1 MTAHRWSAVA
11 VAAASF
17 VACSAAR
24 GGGPPVVDGPF
35 VSGNLAVYVIHG
47 PARPAPHG
55 YLTLKEGLAAGTV
68 RVHEVQQVNQLEVE
82 NSSDQDLF
90 LQAGE
95 IVKGG
100 QQDRTL
106 ARDLIVSAH
115 SGRVP
120 IDAHCVEHGRWTQR
134 GGESVALFQSSENS
148 LATKELRRANLAGDQ
163 EGVWADV
170 ARTQQKLATTE
181 PAVAMAAGTQ
191 HDNIATGRQASAGGR
206 GGGGG
211 GGAPDV
217 TDSVLLPSAGDDTT
231 VGANTSLQITLENK
245 AVQGRATECLKR
257 LPATGAAGADVVG
270 YAFAVNGKLDGGD
283 VYASHALL
291 AKMYPKLLNAAAL
304 EAVIDHPAVGRR
316 RRRRAGRRRRGRP
329 EADRRQRPGPPAGR
343 PAQRRRRHPVER
355 RNRRAGDGQ
364 RAGARPRYGR
374 PGPTARHG
382 TRCCERRGSLTEPDD
397 GPHRRPRRGRQ
408 PIDRA
413 GGRVRDA
420 RHCRRRRAVPAPDV
434 PDQVREQTAGRAGGT
449 VAGLQASPGRDT
461 ARVWPDWLARVSID
475 GAGPCRP
482 GAGAARVSREARAI
496 VPRQSTA

>member
-211 GGAPDV
+211 GGALDV

-304 EAVIDHPAVGRR
+304 EAVIDHPAATGS
-316 RRRRAGRRRRGRP
+316 
-329 EADRRQRPGPPAGR
+329 
-343 PAQRRRRHPVER
+343 
-355 RNRRAGDGQ
+355 GDG
-364 RAGARPRYGR
+364 
-374 PGPTARHG
+374 PTPPSAAAVAAV
-382 TRCCERRGSLTEPDD
+382 LAAVDAAAPK
-397 GPHRRPRRGRQ
+397 
-408 PIDRA
+408 PIDDN
-413 GGRVRDA
+413 GRVRLLVDQRNA
-420 RHCRRRRAVPAPDV
+420 DVATQSNGATDGQGTANAPALALATAAQAPQPATAPAAANVAAASPSPTTAPTVDRAVV
-434 PDQVREQTAGRAGGT
+434 VSRSTEQVDEYET
-449 VAGLQASPGRDT
+449 RDT
-461 ARVWPDWLARVSID
+461 AV
-475 GAGPCRP
+475 
-482 GAGAARVSREARAI
+482 AAEPFLHR
-496 VPRQSTA
+496 TYLTK